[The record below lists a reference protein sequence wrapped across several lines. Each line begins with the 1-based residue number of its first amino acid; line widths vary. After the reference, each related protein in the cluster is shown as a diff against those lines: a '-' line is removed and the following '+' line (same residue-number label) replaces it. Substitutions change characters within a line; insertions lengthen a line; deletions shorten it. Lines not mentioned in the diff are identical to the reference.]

1 MMRMKKYMIPALAA
15 LVLFGLAACNEADK
29 FDYDQQIALITGT
42 DDSPLAKDQILADEI
57 PITYNFSVSTTAVVA
72 DDINVHISYDSL
84 AVLRYNERNR
94 TNYVPVP
101 RNTFVINDEYVE
113 IKKGTAVSQMTSVTL
128 RDNKFIEEGV
138 SYVIPLA
145 VAYLDGAGKVLNGK
159 TQIQEASK
167 NLFIK
172 LGKTMETFSLDIPG
186 TAVYSTY
193 SLGAGYELNAWTLEI
208 KAHPYNLKSRGSEQL
223 CRLCC
228 WNEDGGGQVLL
239 RFNENGK
246 PWKTLDIVAPNGRY
260 VTGAIGEGDNET
272 GTFNEHQWHMISIV
286 WNGSDMSV
294 YINGEKDTPWQN
306 TISGSQSFRLN
317 RFEIGMS
324 WGGYGGSQSYTG
336 RMAEMRIW
344 TVARSQSDI
353 ASTLC
358 SVDPK
363 SEGLVVYWKM
373 NEGEGHIF
381 HDAVAGNDMD
391 WDRSERQKDESNYVT
406 TPEAGAAVKWVKDE
420 KNKCAQ

>member
-1 MMRMKKYMIPALAA
+1 MKKYMISALAA
-15 LVLFGLAACNEADK
+15 AVVLGLAACNEADR
-29 FDYDQQIALITGT
+29 FDYNQDDLAFAMITGT
-42 DDSPLAKDQILADEI
+42 ESSPLTADQILADEI
-57 PITYNFSVSTTAVVA
+57 PVTYSFSISTTGVVKE
-72 DDINVHISYDSL
+72 DVNVHISYDSL
-84 AVLRYNERNR
+84 AVARYNERYH
-94 TNYVPVP
+94 TSYAAAP
-101 RNTFVINDEYVE
+101 RNTFVINDEFVV
-113 IKKGTAVSQMTSVTL
+113 IKKGNAISPMTSVTL

-138 SYVIPLA
+138 NYVIPLA
-145 VAYLDGAGKVLNGK
+145 VAYVDDDKA
-159 TQIQEASK
+159 QILEASK

-172 LGKTMETFSLDIPG
+172 IGKTMETFSLDIPG
-186 TAVYSTY
+186 TGVYSTY
-193 SLGAGYELNAWTLEI
+193 SLGEGYDLSGAWTLEI
-208 KAHPYNLKSRGSEQL
+208 KAHPYNMKSRGADQL

-260 VTGAIGEGDNET
+260 VTGATTEDASGEGV
-272 GTFNEHQWHMISIV
+272 FNVNQWYMISIV

-306 TISGSQSFRLN
+306 TISGSQGFHLN

-324 WGGYGGSQSYTG
+324 WGGYGGPQSYTG

-344 TVARSQSDI
+344 NIARSQSDI
-353 ASTLC
+353 ASTQC

-363 SEGLVVYWKM
+363 SEGLVGYWKM

-381 HDAVAGNDMD
+381 HDSVAGNDMD
-391 WDRSERQKDESNYVT
+391 WDKSERQKDETNYVT
-406 TPEAGAAVKWVKDE
+406 TPEAGAAIQWLKDE
-420 KNKCAQ
+420 KNKCSQ

>member
-1 MMRMKKYMIPALAA
+1 MSKLMKKYLIPALAA
-15 LVLFGLAACNEADK
+15 VLLGGLSGCNQADK
-29 FDYDQQIALITGT
+29 FNYHQEIALITGT
-42 DDSPLAKDQILADEI
+42 DSSPISKDQILADEI
-57 PITYNFSVSTTAVVA
+57 PITYNFSVSTTGVVSE
-72 DDINVHISYDSL
+72 DVNVHISYDSL
-84 AVLRYNERNR
+84 AVTRYNERYK
-94 TNYVPVP
+94 TSYVAVP
-101 RNTFVINDEYVE
+101 RNTFVINDEYVV
-113 IKKGTAVSQMTSVTL
+113 IKKGTATSPLTSITL
-128 RDNKFIEEGV
+128 RDNAFIQEGV

-145 VAYLDGAGKVLNGK
+145 VAYLEGGQM
-159 TQIQEASK
+159 QILETSR

-186 TAVYSTY
+186 TGVYSTY
-193 SLGAGYELNAWTLEI
+193 SLGSGYDLSASWTLEI
-208 KAHPYNLKSRGSEQL
+208 KAYPTNLKRSGADQL

-260 VTGAIGEGDNET
+260 VTGTTGSGDSEV
-272 GTFNEHQWHMISIV
+272 GTFNENQWYMISIV
-286 WNGSDMSV
+286 WNGTDMAV

-306 TISGSQSFRLN
+306 TISGNQGFQLN

-324 WGGYGGSQSYTG
+324 WGGYGSSQSYTG

-344 TVARSQSDI
+344 KLARSQSDI

-363 SEGLVVYWKM
+363 SEGLLGYWKM
-373 NEGEGHIF
+373 NEGDGHIF
-381 HDAVAGNDMD
+381 YDSAAGNDMD
-391 WDRSERQKDESNYVT
+391 WDRSQRQKDETNYVT
-406 TPEAGAAVKWVKDE
+406 TPEAGAAIRWVKDE
-420 KNKCAQ
+420 NNKCAQ

>member
-1 MMRMKKYMIPALAA
+1 MKKYMNSALAA
-15 LVLFGLAACNEADK
+15 AVVLGLAACNEADR
-29 FDYDQQIALITGT
+29 FDYNQDDLAFAMITGT
-42 DDSPLAKDQILADEI
+42 ESSPLTADQILADEI
-57 PITYNFSVSTTAVVA
+57 PVTYSFSISTTGVVKE
-72 DDINVHISYDSL
+72 DVNVHISYDSL
-84 AVLRYNERNR
+84 AVARYNERYH
-94 TNYVPVP
+94 TSYAAAP
-101 RNTFVINDEYVE
+101 RNTFVINDEFVV
-113 IKKGTAVSQMTSVTL
+113 IKKGNAISPMTSVTL

-138 SYVIPLA
+138 NYVIPLA
-145 VAYLDGAGKVLNGK
+145 VAYVDDDKA
-159 TQIQEASK
+159 QILEASK

-172 LGKTMETFSLDIPG
+172 IGKTMETFSLDIPG
-186 TAVYSTY
+186 TGVYSTY
-193 SLGAGYELNAWTLEI
+193 SLGEGYDLSGAWTLEI
-208 KAHPYNLKSRGSEQL
+208 KAHPYNMKSRGADQL

-260 VTGAIGEGDNET
+260 VTGATTEDASGEGV
-272 GTFNEHQWHMISIV
+272 FNVNQWYMISIV

-306 TISGSQSFRLN
+306 TISGSQGFHLN

-324 WGGYGGSQSYTG
+324 WGGYGGPQSYTG

-344 TVARSQSDI
+344 NIARSQSDI
-353 ASTLC
+353 ASTQC

-363 SEGLVVYWKM
+363 SEGLVGYWKM

-381 HDAVAGNDMD
+381 HDSVAGNDMD
-391 WDRSERQKDESNYVT
+391 WDKSERQKDETNYVT
-406 TPEAGAAVKWVKDE
+406 TPEAGAAIQWLKDE
-420 KNKCAQ
+420 KNKCSQ